1 MTKELKESMEK
12 KRKIRGL
19 IAILGL
25 YAVVI
30 GFAVLVIGLFSAQ
43 SLDRWLDEEHMSD
56 PSMPYNEFE
65 NATYTITPNDLDEL
79 LVMSQDMA
87 VIGVVFLGLGV
98 AIIGTMIAV
107 MPSKKEQHKL
117 ICPNIE
123 AMFWGNKVEPIYC
136 PVCGLKL
143 SLLDRK

>member
-12 KRKIRGL
+12 KRKISGL
-19 IAILGL
+19 IAIVGF
-25 YAVVI
+25 YALVI
-30 GFAVLVIGLFSAQ
+30 GFGILIMGLFSAQ

-98 AIIGTMIAV
+98 AIIGTMMAV
-107 MPSKKEQHKL
+107 VPSKKEQHKL
-117 ICPNIE
+117 LCSVTVRE
-123 AMFWGNKVEPIYC
+123 HETDLYC
-136 PVCGLKL
+136 SECGLKL
-143 SLLDRK
+143 SLLEKK

>member
-12 KRKIRGL
+12 KRKISGL

-43 SLDRWLDEEHMSD
+43 SLDRWLDEEHMTD

-87 VIGVVFLGLGV
+87 VIGVVFLGLGA

-107 MPSKKEQHKL
+107 VPSKKEQHKL
-117 ICPNIE
+117 VCTNPKYMDPDNT
-123 AMFWGNKVEPIYC
+123 YC
-136 PVCGLKL
+136 PECGLKL
-143 SLLDRK
+143 SLLEKK